1 MSSKELTFELLGDST
16 PTEHVYRLQGPLV
29 LNNMFA
35 FQDVLRSESANT
47 TILDMT
53 EVPYID
59 SAALGVLTNAY
70 VSHQRQGRRLLFAGV
85 TERVQELF
93 KLTSLHKL
101 FEVFPSVESARL
113 SARGAA

>member
-1 MSSKELTFELLGDST
+1 MSSKELAFELLSDAT
-16 PTEHVYRLQGPLV
+16 PNQHVYRLKGPVV

-35 FQDVLRSESANT
+35 FQAALRTESTNT

-70 VSHQRQGRRLLFAGV
+70 VTHQRQGRRMLLVGV
-85 TERVQELF
+85 TERVQDLF
-93 KLTSLHKL
+93 KMTSLHKL
-101 FEVFPSVESARL
+101 FEIFPTVESARL
-113 SARGAA
+113 AAGRAA